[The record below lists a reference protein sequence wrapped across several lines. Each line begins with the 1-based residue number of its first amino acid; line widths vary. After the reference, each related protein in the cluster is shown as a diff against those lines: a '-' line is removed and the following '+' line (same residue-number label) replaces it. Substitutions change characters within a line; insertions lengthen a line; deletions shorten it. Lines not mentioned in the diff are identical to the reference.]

1 MGKSIFIIG
10 TPACCGECPMSGTGV
25 CRKWNWKD
33 ARSFPKDCPLQDAP
47 KKKGKN
53 PYHNERERG
62 YMDGWNDCLDQ
73 ILNGGLTE

>member
-1 MGKSIFIIG
+1 MGKSIFIID

-47 KKKGKN
+47 KKKDKN
-53 PYHNERERG
+53 AYHNEHERG
-62 YMDGWNDCLDQ
+62 YVDGWNDCLDQ

>member
-1 MGKSIFIIG
+1 MGKSIFIID

-62 YMDGWNDCLDQ
+62 YMDGRNDCIDQ
-73 ILNGGLTE
+73 ILNEY